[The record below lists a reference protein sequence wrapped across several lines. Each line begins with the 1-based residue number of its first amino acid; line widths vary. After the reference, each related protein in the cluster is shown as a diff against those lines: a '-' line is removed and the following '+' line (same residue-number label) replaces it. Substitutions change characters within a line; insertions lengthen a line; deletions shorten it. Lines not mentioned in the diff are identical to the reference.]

1 MKGKGISGMGGQEV
15 VLSLDHS
22 LKLAWKGEEKEG
34 SNHLGKP
41 NLLLRLCYRFVS
53 LMSPVRDDILVGRH
67 EPP

>member
-1 MKGKGISGMGGQEV
+1 MTHIKMKGKGVSGMGGQEV

-41 NLLLRLCYRFVS
+41 NLLLRLY
-53 LMSPVRDDILVGRH
+53 
-67 EPP
+67 